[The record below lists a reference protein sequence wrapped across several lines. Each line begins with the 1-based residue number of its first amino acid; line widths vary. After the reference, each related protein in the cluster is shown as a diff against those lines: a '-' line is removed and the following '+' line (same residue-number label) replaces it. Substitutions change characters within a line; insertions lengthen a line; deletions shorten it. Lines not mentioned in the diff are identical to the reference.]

1 MNGND
6 YVLLFDKNGEA
17 YIAHANIKDSI
28 RSSYQRVRKNAKYI
42 KKIVKD
48 GKTRYFY
55 DQKEWDAY
63 VRGEKGRPTTLIGK
77 VKDSLEIDKRD
88 RFKAAD
94 KEYWEARRKQQDAL
108 GKSHDSLG
116 EAAKSRDRYD
126 SSAHAQAAK
135 DRANKDYSD
144 LQKANDELKKADK
157 KALDAKNDYDKT
169 KLSKLEKFA
178 EHPVKKT
185 AEAIDDTVDNA
196 VWTAED
202 AINKIRDKRKQK
214 AMNKDPKVVSARTN
228 RETAKREYERVY
240 ANIKDY
246 CEASGINYTNLLNG
260 RTDDPFAKKL
270 KDQYWKAN
278 DALRKADL
286 DYYTAAKKYGAKLEF
301 SSHD

>member
-1 MNGND
+1 MNDND
-6 YVLLFDKNGEA
+6 YVLLFDENGEA

-28 RSSYQRVRKNAKYI
+28 GSSYQRVRKNAKYI

-63 VRGEKGRPTTLIGK
+63 VRGEGRKPTTLIGK

-108 GKSHDSLG
+108 GKSYKSLG

-169 KLSKLEKFA
+169 KLSKFEKFA

-185 AEAIDDTVDNA
+185 AEAIDDVVDNA

-214 AMNKDPKVVSARTN
+214 AMNKDPKVVSARAN

-246 CEASGINYTNLLNG
+246 CEASGISYTNLLNG
-260 RTDDPFAKKL
+260 RTDDPIAKKL